1 MAKPVLL
8 TVDDD
13 PQVLRAIERD
23 LRQRFG
29 AEHRIVR
36 ADSGAA
42 ALDALKQLKV
52 RGDAVAL
59 LLADQRMPNMSGI
72 EFLEAARQ
80 LYPDAKRA
88 LLTAYADTDAAIRAI
103 NQVKLDYYFTKPW
116 DPPEEHLYPALHDLL
131 EDWGEGYRPPF
142 EGVRLVG
149 HRWSPATHRLKDF
162 LARNQVIYQWIDADD
177 NEEAKSILAS
187 LEPGYELPVLI
198 FPGGMALSAPSPS
211 QVAERIGLRTN
222 AGSAFYDLVII
233 GGGPAGLAAGV
244 YGASE
249 GLRTVLVEKH
259 APGGQA
265 GTSSRIENYLG
276 FPVGLS
282 GADLARRGVAQ
293 AKRFGVDILTPQR
306 AVGITAADPYRIV
319 HLADGTSINC
329 YSVIVS
335 TGVHYRK
342 IGVPGSENL
351 EGAGIYYGAAMTEAM
366 SCRDEDVY
374 IVGGANS
381 AGQAAMHFAK
391 FARKVTM
398 LVRAEGLESSMSHYL
413 IEQIAGT
420 PNIDVQCCKR
430 IVGASGDNHLETL
443 TIEDVR
449 TNERETVPAASLF
462 IFIGAE
468 PHTDWLGDLVERD
481 EKGFI
486 RTGPDLKRDGRYP
499 RDFDREPFLFETSL
513 PGVFAAG
520 DVRANSVKRVASAVG
535 QGSIAVQFVHQYLGL
550 VR

>member
-42 ALDALKQLKV
+42 ALDALKQLKI

-59 LLADQRMPNMSGI
+59 LLADQRMPNMSGV
-72 EFLEAARQ
+72 EFLEAAKQ

-116 DPPEEHLYPALHDLL
+116 DPPEENLYPALHDLL

-149 HRWSPATHRLKDF
+149 HRWSPVTHRLKDF
-162 LARNQVIYQWIDADD
+162 LARNQVIYQWIDADE
-177 NEEAKSILAS
+177 NEDAKPLLAS
-187 LEPGYELPVLI
+187 LDGAYELPVLI
-198 FPGGMALSAPSPS
+198 FPGGTALSAPSPS
-211 QVAERIGLRTN
+211 EVAERIGLRTI

-249 GLRTVLVEKH
+249 GLSTVLVEKH

-282 GADLARRGVAQ
+282 GADLTRRGVAQ
-293 AKRFGVDILTPQR
+293 ARRFGVDILTPQR

-319 HLADGTSINC
+319 HLADGTTINC
-329 YSVIVS
+329 YSVIIA

-342 IGVPGSENL
+342 IGVPGSEKL
-351 EGAGIYYGAAMTEAM
+351 EGAGIYYGAAMTEAL

-430 IVGASGDNHLETL
+430 IVAASGDEHLETL

-499 RDFDREPFLFETSL
+499 REFDREPFLFETSMR
-513 PGVFAAG
+513 GVFAAG

>member
-29 AEHRIVR
+29 AEYRIVR
-36 ADSGAA
+36 ADSGAT
-42 ALDALKQLKV
+42 ALEALKQLKL

-59 LLADQRMPNMSGI
+59 LLADQRMPNLTGV
-72 EFLEAARQ
+72 EFLEASKQ
-80 LYPDAKRA
+80 FYPNAKRA

-116 DPPEEHLYPALHDLL
+116 DPPEQHLYPGLQDLL

-162 LARNQVIYQWIDADD
+162 LARNQVIYQWIDADESAD
-177 NEEAKSILAS
+177 AKSLLAS
-187 LEPGYELPVLI
+187 LEPGYELPALI

-222 AGSAFYDLVII
+222 AESAFYDLVII

-306 AVGITAADPYRIV
+306 AVGVTAADPYRIV
-319 HLADGTSINC
+319 HLADGTAIHC
-329 YSVIVS
+329 YAVIIAA
-335 TGVHYRK
+335 GVHYRK

-351 EGAGIYYGAAMTEAM
+351 EGAGVYYGAAMTEAI
-366 SCRDEDVY
+366 SCTDEDVY

-381 AGQAAMHFAK
+381 AGQAAMHFARY
-391 FARKVTM
+391 ARKVTM
-398 LVRAEGLESSMSHYL
+398 LIRAAGLERSMSHYL

-420 PNIDVQCCKR
+420 PNIDVRCCKR
-430 IVGASGDNHLETL
+430 IVEASGVDHLKTL

-468 PHTDWLGDLVERD
+468 PHTDWLAGLVECD

-486 RTGPDLKRDGRYP
+486 KTGPDLKREGRYP
-499 RDFDREPFLFETSL
+499 RNFDREPFLFETSL

>member
-59 LLADQRMPNMSGI
+59 LLADQRMPNMSGV
-72 EFLEAARQ
+72 EFLEAAKQ

-103 NQVKLDYYFTKPW
+103 NQVKLDYYFRKPW
-116 DPPEEHLYPALHDLL
+116 DPPEEHLYPALQDLL

-162 LARNQVIYQWIDADD
+162 LARNQVIYQWIDADE
-177 NEEAKSILAS
+177 NEEATSLLAS
-187 LEPGYELPVLI
+187 LEAGYELPVLI

-222 AGSAFYDLVII
+222 VENAFYDLVII

-293 AKRFGVDILTPQR
+293 ARRFGVDILTPQR
-306 AVGITAADPYRIV
+306 AVGITTADPYRIV
-319 HLADGTSINC
+319 HLADGTTINC
-329 YSVIVS
+329 FAVIVA

-342 IGVPGSENL
+342 IGVPGSEGL

-366 SCRDEDVY
+366 SCKDEDVY

-391 FARKVTM
+391 YARKVTM

-420 PNIDVQCCKR
+420 ANIEVQCCKC
-430 IVGASGDNHLETL
+430 IVAASGTTHLETL
-443 TIEDVR
+443 TIEDSR
-449 TNERETVPAASLF
+449 TGEQETVPAASLF
-462 IFIGAE
+462 IFIGAA

-486 RTGPDLKRDGRYP
+486 KTGPDLKHDGRYP
-499 RDFDREPFLFETSL
+499 AGYSREPFLFETSL

>member
-59 LLADQRMPNMSGI
+59 LLADQRMPNMSGV
-72 EFLEAARQ
+72 EFLEAAKQ

-149 HRWSPATHRLKDF
+149 HRWSPVTHRLKDF
-162 LARNQVIYQWIDADD
+162 LARNQVIYQWIDADE
-177 NEEAKSILAS
+177 NEDAKPLLAS
-187 LEPGYELPVLI
+187 LDGSYELPVLI
-198 FPGGMALSAPSPS
+198 FPGGKALSAPSPS
-211 QVAERIGLRTN
+211 EVAERIGLRTI

-249 GLRTVLVEKH
+249 GLSTVLVEKH

-282 GADLARRGVAQ
+282 GADLTRRGVAQ
-293 AKRFGVDILTPQR
+293 ARRFGVDILTPQR

-319 HLADGTSINC
+319 HLADGTTINC
-329 YSVIVS
+329 YSVIIA

-342 IGVPGSENL
+342 IGVPGSEKL
-351 EGAGIYYGAAMTEAM
+351 EGAGIYYGAAMTEAL

-430 IVGASGDNHLETL
+430 IVAASGDEHLETL

-499 RDFDREPFLFETSL
+499 REFDREPFLFETSMR
-513 PGVFAAG
+513 GVFAAG